1 MYHLNGI
8 VNMFSELQETICSF
22 KRSWEKKIFYTSD
35 GTYTQFVDDI
45 AECGVNGFVLEPTTD
60 MEYIAEKYGKTHCFI
75 GNADTR
81 ILLNGSKDDIF
92 REVKRCVD
100 IGKKLSWIF

>member
-1 MYHLNGI
+1 M
-8 VNMFSELQETICSF
+8 
-22 KRSWEKKIFYTSD
+22 
-35 GTYTQFVDDI
+35 
-45 AECGVNGFVLEPTTD
+45 LEPTTD

-92 REVKRCVD
+92 REVKDVW
-100 IGKKLSWIF
+100 ILGKNVLDFLWQ